1 MPGSEDT
8 LTMFLITKFG
18 YYKPVPP
25 LSHQEKIGGL
35 ALQAIDIVQF
45 VVFYSLAIV
54 YRRNT
59 YNHMR
64 FMIGTAIMMIGPGL
78 GRALLR

>member
-1 MPGSEDT
+1 M
-8 LTMFLITKFG
+8 
-18 YYKPVPP
+18 
-25 LSHQEKIGGL
+25 
-35 ALQAIDIVQF
+35 QAIDIVQF